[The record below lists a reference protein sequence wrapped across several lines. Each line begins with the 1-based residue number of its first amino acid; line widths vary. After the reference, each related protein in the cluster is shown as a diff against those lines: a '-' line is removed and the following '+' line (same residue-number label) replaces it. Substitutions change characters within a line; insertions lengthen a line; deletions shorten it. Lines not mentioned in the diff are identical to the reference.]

1 MTKYLNESFLQ
12 NPSSGLHHQ
21 RSRRED
27 GASSVSSAA
36 AAGQPSAWRTS
47 VRSRERNVRPR
58 WTLQV
63 FLNVHLSLGHR
74 AAVINWLML
83 HIHISFFFLFLSF
96 SPWTPPDLPGWEAT
110 CALTWLLSV
119 SGSMLTSAEA
129 APALPA
135 ASAVTQ
141 SKPFSC
147 PHSQFT
153 QRHEDAGEMRHAY
166 IVYSPGMWRV
176 SKWTSTQIL
185 VILAQSGRYRVW
197 GFHLWSDKLTWL
209 WK

>member
-1 MTKYLNESFLQ
+1 MTKYLNKNPFLQ

-47 VRSRERNVRPR
+47 VRSQERNVRPR

-83 HIHISFFFLFLSF
+83 HIHISLFLFF
-96 SPWTPPDLPGWEAT
+96 SLFLPELR
-110 CALTWLLSV
+110 LTFQDGKLHVLWPGCYQWVAACWQARRLLLLSLLLLLWLSPSLSAV
-119 SGSMLTSAEA
+119 LTHSLHRDTLERWDTLTSFTRQECDGFQNEH
-129 APALPA
+129 LP
-135 ASAVTQ
+135 
-141 SKPFSC
+141 K
-147 PHSQFT
+147 
-153 QRHEDAGEMRHAY
+153 Y
-166 IVYSPGMWRV
+166 
-176 SKWTSTQIL
+176 
-185 VILAQSGRYRVW
+185 
-197 GFHLWSDKLTWL
+197 
-209 WK
+209 